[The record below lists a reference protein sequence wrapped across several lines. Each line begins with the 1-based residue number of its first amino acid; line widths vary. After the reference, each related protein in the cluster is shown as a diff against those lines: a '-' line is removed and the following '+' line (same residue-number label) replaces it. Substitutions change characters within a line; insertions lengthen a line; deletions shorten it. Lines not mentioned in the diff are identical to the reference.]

1 MPRHA
6 TLVLALALLGCP
18 AEAPAPPPEP
28 VPLHATRRADAAELC
43 EPQLRSWGVLDDAGE
58 LVAITRGRCLGAIE
72 HPQEGPLWQFVTQYQ
87 ARGEAAPRWELFTW
101 LDASGRPRHAEF
113 RTPTKVS
120 RYAWQGE
127 ALELHRLGDRFVLD
141 AARDVW
147 VVPHHAL
154 HLRELMLRAG
164 VGIADARVLQRSV
177 SPEHDALL
185 ELALTLDERG
195 LAGEHAELRFAA
207 PVEALAGVRLGEG
220 LAGGALR
227 YRPLDASADDRLAPH
242 LPARPRPRYEA
253 PASLELVPIEVP
265 AKGEAPT
272 LRGELVL
279 PRERAAGAK
288 LPGVLFVAGAGPQ
301 DRHGLVP
308 DSAIDMG
315 SHEIHDAL
323 AAAGFAVLRVDD
335 RGVGGS
341 ELGEAPEPGFRAL
354 VDDARRALASLAARP
369 EVDARRIL
377 VIGHGEG
384 ALLASIVAGEGV
396 RARGGKRVLAGLIL
410 LAPPGRNLREL
421 IYDEIR
427 ASMAGAR
434 EAEIR
439 ATLQRAREVHD
450 AALGDGELPASSVG
464 ARQWMIEAFAEDP
477 LARVRAVPKSVPILA
492 LQGEADFQVSPERDF
507 EAIAALLATRE
518 SCEARR
524 LPGLDHLFKPE
535 AGVSTPGHYSDLE
548 RRVDPELLALLVA
561 WSSAA
566 VE

>member
-1 MPRHA
+1 MSRPA
-6 TLVLALALLGCP
+6 PLALALALLGCR
-18 AEAPAPPPEP
+18 AEAPALPPEP

-43 EPQLRSWGVLDDAGE
+43 ETQLRSWAVLDDGGE
-58 LVAITRGRCLGAIE
+58 VVAITRGRCLGAIE
-72 HPQEGPLWQFVTQYQ
+72 HPHEGRLWQFVTQYQ
-87 ARGEAAPRWELFTW
+87 ARGEASPRWELFTW

-127 ALELHRLGDRFVLD
+127 ALELQRLGDRFVLD

-164 VGIADARVLQRSV
+164 VGIADERVLQRSV
-177 SPEHDALL
+177 SPEHDAVH
-185 ELALTLDERG
+185 ELALTLDARG

-207 PVEALAGVRLGEG
+207 PAEVLAGLRLGEG

-227 YRPLDASADDRLAPH
+227 YRPLDAGVDDRLAPH
-242 LPARPRPRYEA
+242 LPARPRPRYEPA
-253 PASLELVPIEVP
+253 PSLELVAIEIP

-279 PRERAAGAK
+279 PRERAPSGK

-323 AAAGFAVLRVDD
+323 AHAGFAVLRVDD

-341 ELGEAPEPGFRAL
+341 ELGEAEPGFDAL

-384 ALLASIVAGEGV
+384 ALLASILAGEGV
-396 RARGGKRVLAGLIL
+396 RSPAGKRALAGLIL

-427 ASMAGAR
+427 AAMADAR

-439 ATLQRAREVHD
+439 ATLQRAREVHE
-450 AALGDGELPASSVG
+450 AALADAELPASNVG

-507 EAIAALLATRE
+507 GPIAALLGERDA
-518 SCEARR
+518 CEARR

-535 AGVSTPGHYSDLE
+535 TGRSTPGHYSDLD
-548 RRVDPELLALLVA
+548 RQVDPELLALLVA
-561 WSSAA
+561 WSAAA